1 MLLTVLLGL
10 SLIAGILLMLFAAV
24 ALIQDKK
31 FFGSAPKEIQETVL
45 PKPERF
51 KGQHALGYFLIGV
64 SFIIIGGTGV
74 IAVWNGFENDYSF
87 WQFFG
92 RFTAIFYIYKAFDM
106 TFLDYFLLMKSHFFE
121 HYYPEIEE
129 VNANRRYGFNL
140 RSQLIKL
147 VIFPIASAIAAGICM
162 LIK

>member
-1 MLLTVLLGL
+1 MLLTILLGL
-10 SLIAGILLMLFAAV
+10 SLIAGIMLMLFAAV

-31 FFGSAPKEIQETVL
+31 FFGSAPKDIQEAVL

-51 KGQHALGYFLIGV
+51 KGQHVLGYFLIGA

-74 IAVWNGFENDYSF
+74 AAVWNGFANGYGF
-87 WQFFG
+87 MQFFG

-106 TFLDYFLLMKSHFFE
+106 IFLDYFLLIKSHFFE
-121 HYYPEIEE
+121 HYFPEIADT
-129 VNANRRYGFNL
+129 NANRKYGFNL

-147 VIFPIASAIAAGICM
+147 AVFPIASAIAAGICV
-162 LIK
+162 IV